1 MEESKAFKIIEAL
14 CQNGC
19 KSYLTGGVVRDL
31 FLGKEPNDYDVV
43 TEATS
48 DQVVNFFP
56 NASTVGKAFEV
67 CIVDGI
73 EVAGYRKDVN
83 FDIGHKNCDVTPA
96 MSLEEDLARRDLTI
110 NAMAFCPYTNEL
122 IDPYGGR
129 QDLEDGIIRFVGEPR
144 KRIEEDPCRILRACR
159 FYALLDGEFDP
170 YTFISMKFNW
180 SLYKQNIA
188 PERIRTEIFKAMKIP
203 KASKFFEALQYI
215 GALQDILPP
224 LADCYGFPGGKYH
237 SETVFEH
244 CMVVGD
250 SVSTRCPITK
260 LSGYLHDVGKPLFV
274 RKDSSFKE
282 HEDLELVELEDLR
295 FSTDEIK
302 KVEELIRL
310 HMFSP
315 AEAKGKGIRRFLGKL
330 RNITYRDFLRLK
342 FADYTGNMRRGSL
355 SFSEKKKII
364 NKFES
369 EILREDGVTNGV
381 NSLAIN
387 GHDIMSLFDLRPGP
401 EVGAYLNYLYEIV
414 LENPELNIRDSLMKI
429 LTERE

>member
-1 MEESKAFKIIEAL
+1 MEESKAFKIIETL
-14 CQNGC
+14 CKNGC

-31 FLGKEPNDYDVV
+31 FLGKVPNDYDVV

-83 FDIGHKNCDVTPA
+83 FDIGHKNCEVTPA

-122 IDPYGGR
+122 IDPYGGK
-129 QDLEDGIIRFVGEPR
+129 QDLEDKIIRFVGEPHL
-144 KRIEEDPCRILRACR
+144 RIKEDPCRILRACR
-159 FYALLDGEFDP
+159 FYALLDGELDP
-170 YTFISMKFNW
+170 YTFRAMKNSW
-180 SLYKQNIA
+180 RQLKDSIA
-188 PERIRTEIFKAMKIP
+188 PERIRTEILKAMKIR
-203 KASKFFEALQYI
+203 KASKFFEALQHI
-215 GALQDILPP
+215 EALQDIIPP
-224 LADCYGFPGGKYH
+224 LSDCYGFPGGKYH
-237 SETVFEH
+237 NETIFEH
-244 CMVVGD
+244 CMIVGD
-250 SVSTRCPITK
+250 SISTRCPITK
-260 LSGYLHDVGKPLFV
+260 LAGYLHDVGKPIFV
-274 RKDSSFKE
+274 RKDGSFKE
-282 HEDLELVELEDLR
+282 HENIGVRELEVLR
-295 FSTDEIK
+295 FSINEIRK
-302 KVEELIRL
+302 IEELIRL

-315 AEAKGKGIRRFLGKL
+315 KEAKGKGTRRFLGKL
-330 RNITYRDFLRLK
+330 KNITYRDFLRLK
-342 FADYTGNMRRGSL
+342 FADYTGNLRRGSL

-429 LTERE
+429 LTGRE